1 MKISSLFKSHSSEL
15 LALVIFL
22 VGSSLSM
29 LGLIQR
35 IPLILGIAGVVI
47 LVAGLLYFCLKLVSE
62 RAYKEYYKDSYE
74 IEHETIEDEIRK
86 SMRYHRYQEAVLARY
101 ESACRDLGLVDEQK
115 RLAPGPADGRE
126 EQGGQRVG
134 CPGRRAYLGFIR
146 CNPSRSNR
154 RGYRYCYFASKSYY
168 QDF

>member
-22 VGSSLSM
+22 AGSSLSM
-29 LGLIQR
+29 LGLIPR

-86 SMRYHRYQEAVLARY
+86 SMRYHRYQEAVLVRY

-115 RLAPGPADGRE
+115 DWLLDLLMAEKNKVDKELDAQDG
-126 EQGGQRVG
+126 GH
-134 CPGRRAYLGFIR
+134 I
-146 CNPSRSNR
+146 
-154 RGYRYCYFASKSYY
+154 
-168 QDF
+168 